1 MIIYKINVIS
11 FAGIKNKVIEFDE
24 KINII
29 YGENEKGKSSIE
41 NFIRIFLYGLNS
53 KRTKDIKENDRL
65 RFMPIDEDKIRG
77 ELYILHENRKYII
90 KRTFGKTKKEDS
102 SEIIDAE
109 TGEEVKTIPKE
120 EPGRYFLNVN
130 SATFNKTLFIRQ
142 LGVSITKDK
151 EEEIIDKA
159 ANLLDSDEE
168 NISVQKSFERL
179 ENLKKEITTP
189 RKTGRLDKLR
199 EKISILMEEKY
210 EAYSLS
216 KEGLD
221 NEKNL
226 INAKDKRVEIRNE
239 IDNLNIYKRYIR
251 KIKLQKEYEDI
262 TVYLI
267 KKEELE
273 KEDEK
278 IKNSL
283 KYKSGI
289 IDENIL
295 ENIKNEN
302 SLYLSLKDIRKEEIE
317 VLEKKKE
324 EYEALKDKN
333 REILFWGKVTT
344 EEKNSFITNVIEEKA
359 LNEKIQNYNKAKSEI
374 YEAKEKLS
382 KEIKN
387 KGITQ
392 ELKDNIEAIKDLLSK
407 YENNLIQLKNNIE
420 KSEDLKKIKNKK
432 SIMVSISSLTTFI
445 ISLITI
451 GLLYSF
457 NKISLANVYLYLSL
471 PIISLI
477 IFIINKSSFNN
488 INKDNHLKRRK
499 ELESEISKCE
509 AEIFKFTKIIN
520 AKSYEEFILKIKNY
534 EKIRSYIEI
543 ENVKITEKIN
553 SLDNINIMDLKLK
566 HEIIVSEIDKIKAL
580 AKNQDTNEI
589 MRNISKFDDLRKDIY
604 SLELDIEN
612 LEKSITNHDKEIE
625 VREERICELIEDLG
639 VEGLVLENIEEKT
652 LELKEKLRKR
662 NEVINAI
669 KGIDETY
676 KALTKDKNMDEI
688 KESLKDIINANLNY
702 NYSSEEEIDKKI
714 TEKSNELIE
723 YEKLIKD
730 LENQIS
736 NRFLGKRSIPEIEEE
751 IESSFEEVK
760 DLEKKLKA
768 VEIAIETMKESLREV
783 RGNFSDILNNKVVYY
798 FNKLTN
804 DKYKEVMVSESYEMK
819 VRDDKEIL
827 KAELLSNGANDQ
839 LYLAL
844 RLAFI
849 NMIYKNERC
858 PLFLDDAFIQYDD
871 KRLNNALEIIKGLEF
886 SQVFIL
892 TCQNREKLYF
902 DENKTKI
909 NYINL

>member
-1 MIIYKINVIS
+1 MIIYKINIIS

-53 KRTKDIKENDRL
+53 RRTKDIKENDRL

-77 ELYILHENRKYII
+77 ELYILYENRKYII

-159 ANLLDSDEE
+159 ANLLDNDEE

-189 RKTGRLDKLR
+189 RKTGKLDKLR
-199 EKISILMEEKY
+199 EKISSLMEERY

-226 INAKDKRVEIRNE
+226 INAKDKRLDIRNE

-302 SLYLSLKDIRKEEIE
+302 SLYLSLKDIIKEEIE
-317 VLEKKKE
+317 ALEKKKE
-324 EYEALKDKN
+324 EYEALKDEN
-333 REILFWGKVTT
+333 RAILFLEKVTT
-344 EEKNSFITNVIEEKA
+344 EEKNSFITNIIEEKA
-359 LNEKIQNYNKAKSEI
+359 LNEKIQNYNKAKNEI
-374 YEAKEKLS
+374 YEAKDNLA

-392 ELKDNIEAIKDLLSK
+392 ELKDNIEDIKDLLNK
-407 YENNLIQLKNNIE
+407 YENNLIELKNNIE
-420 KSEDLKKIKNKK
+420 KSEDLNKIKNK
-432 SIMVSISSLTTFI
+432 
-445 ISLITI
+445 
-451 GLLYSF
+451 
-457 NKISLANVYLYLSL
+457 
-471 PIISLI
+471 
-477 IFIINKSSFNN
+477 
-488 INKDNHLKRRK
+488 
-499 ELESEISKCE
+499 
-509 AEIFKFTKIIN
+509 
-520 AKSYEEFILKIKNY
+520 IL
-534 EKIRSYIEI
+534 
-543 ENVKITEKIN
+543 
-553 SLDNINIMDLKLK
+553 
-566 HEIIVSEIDKIKAL
+566 
-580 AKNQDTNEI
+580 Q
-589 MRNISKFDDLRKDIY
+589 
-604 SLELDIEN
+604 
-612 LEKSITNHDKEIE
+612 
-625 VREERICELIEDLG
+625 
-639 VEGLVLENIEEKT
+639 
-652 LELKEKLRKR
+652 
-662 NEVINAI
+662 
-669 KGIDETY
+669 
-676 KALTKDKNMDEI
+676 
-688 KESLKDIINANLNY
+688 
-702 NYSSEEEIDKKI
+702 
-714 TEKSNELIE
+714 
-723 YEKLIKD
+723 
-730 LENQIS
+730 
-736 NRFLGKRSIPEIEEE
+736 
-751 IESSFEEVK
+751 
-760 DLEKKLKA
+760 
-768 VEIAIETMKESLREV
+768 
-783 RGNFSDILNNKVVYY
+783 
-798 FNKLTN
+798 
-804 DKYKEVMVSESYEMK
+804 
-819 VRDDKEIL
+819 
-827 KAELLSNGANDQ
+827 
-839 LYLAL
+839 
-844 RLAFI
+844 
-849 NMIYKNERC
+849 
-858 PLFLDDAFIQYDD
+858 
-871 KRLNNALEIIKGLEF
+871 
-886 SQVFIL
+886 
-892 TCQNREKLYF
+892 
-902 DENKTKI
+902 
-909 NYINL
+909 

>member
-1 MIIYKINVIS
+1 MIIYKINIIS

-77 ELYILHENRKYII
+77 ELYILYENRKYII

-109 TGEEVKTIPKE
+109 TGEEVKAIPKE
-120 EPGRYFLNVN
+120 EPGRHFLNVN

-199 EKISILMEEKY
+199 EKISSLMEEKY

-226 INAKDKRVEIRNE
+226 INAKDKRLEIRNE

-317 VLEKKKE
+317 ALEKKKE
-324 EYEALKDKN
+324 EYEALKDEN
-333 REILFWGKVTT
+333 REILFLEKITT
-344 EEKNSFITNVIEEKA
+344 EEKNSFITNIIEEKA
-359 LNEKIQNYNKAKSEI
+359 LNEKIENYNKIKNEI
-374 YEAKEKLS
+374 YEAKDNLA
-382 KEIKN
+382 KEIK
-387 KGITQ
+387 KRGITK
-392 ELKDNIEAIKDLLSK
+392 ELRDNIEDIKDLLNK
-407 YENNLIQLKNNIE
+407 YESNLIDLKNNIE
-420 KSEDLKKIKNKK
+420 KSEDLNNIKNKK
-432 SIMVSISSLTTFI
+432 RRIISISSLITFI
-445 ISLITI
+445 ISLIII
-451 GLLYSF
+451 GLLYSS
-457 NKISLANVYLYLSL
+457 NKISLPNIYLSI
-471 PIISLI
+471 PIASLI
-477 IFIINKSSFNN
+477 IFIINKTLFNN
-488 INKDNHLKRRK
+488 VNKDNNLKRRK
-499 ELESEISKCE
+499 ELEDEISKCE
-509 AEIFKFTKIIN
+509 TEIYKFTRIID
-520 AKSYEEFILKIKNY
+520 AKNYEEFILKIRNY
-534 EKIRSYIEI
+534 EKIRNYIEI

-553 SLDNINIMDLKLK
+553 SLDNINIMDLKFK
-566 HEIIVSEIDKIKAL
+566 YEIVVNEIDKIRAL

-604 SLELDIEN
+604 SLESDIEN
-612 LEKSITNHDKEIE
+612 LEKSITNHEKEIE
-625 VREERICELIEDLG
+625 IREERIYELIEELG
-639 VEGLVLENIEEKT
+639 VEGLVLENIEEKI

-751 IESSFEEVK
+751 IENSFEEAK

-783 RGNFSDILNNKVVYY
+783 RGNFSDILNNKVIYY
-798 FNKLTN
+798 FNKLTD

-892 TCQNREKLYF
+892 TCQNREKVYF
-902 DENKTKI
+902 DENKIET